1 MTAIAH
7 FQSSITTADQLVAMY
22 SELRRN
28 RGLGQRGR
36 LDTANSDLLSLPRAA
51 VVACISALDAYAH
64 SVLYERIPIALRTN
78 PVPLPLC
85 EAMSAILP
93 IKNGSSFRDALPVL
107 LLQDSSAELFTK
119 LKEKT
124 LVFLSYQAPE
134 KIIAAYDLIGHENIF
149 DSVADMWQGPR
160 TSAQEIKSTLAS
172 YVKRRNQIAHEGDH
186 DANGNPR
193 PMQPAYASGCREF
206 TVGLVSR
213 LNRVVYGV

>member
-1 MTAIAH
+1 MTAITH
-7 FQSSITTADQLVAMY
+7 FQSSITAADQLVAMY
-22 SELRRN
+22 SELRRT

-36 LDTANSDLLSLPRAA
+36 LNAENSDLLSLPRAA
-51 VVACISALDAYAH
+51 VVACISALDAYVH
-64 SVLYERIPIALRTN
+64 SVLYERIPLALRAN

-93 IKNGSSFRDALPVL
+93 VKNGNNFRDALPVL
-107 LLQDSSAELFTK
+107 LLQDSSAELCAR

-134 KIIAAYDLIGHENIF
+134 KIIAAYDLIGHESIF
-149 DSVADMWQGPR
+149 ESVADMWQGPG
-160 TSAQEIKSTLAS
+160 TSAQEIKGSLAA

-186 DANGNPR
+186 EASGNPR
-193 PMQPAYASGCREF
+193 SMQPVYASGCRDF